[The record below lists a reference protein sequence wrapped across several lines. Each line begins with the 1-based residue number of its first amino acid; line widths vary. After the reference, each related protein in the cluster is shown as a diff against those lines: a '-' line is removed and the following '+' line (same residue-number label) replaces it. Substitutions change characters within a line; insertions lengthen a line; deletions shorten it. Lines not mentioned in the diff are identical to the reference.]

1 MWYLVLSRRVGSEQE
16 TQLHHEIHMEW
27 LLEQH
32 RQGRVLFSGPT
43 SDRSCGIYVLLASS
57 RAAAEEIAAGD
68 PHHVHVDRK
77 MEIFEWEPRRAMR
90 LDGPTISELEAMAT
104 GSRSKA
110 PA

>member
-16 TQLHHEIHMEW
+16 RQLHHEVHMEW

-32 RQGRVLFSGPT
+32 RLGHVLFSGPT

-57 RAAAEEIAAGD
+57 RAEAEEIAAGD
-68 PHHVHVDRK
+68 PHHMHGDRK

-90 LDGPTISELEAMAT
+90 LDGPTIAELEVMAV
-104 GSRSKA
+104 GSGSKA